1 MFDLSFGSMISLLAA
16 VDSATLTVR
25 EFDWPTTPQGW
36 LMLLVG
42 GSVLV
47 LWTVWL
53 YLKDTAEFSWFWK
66 TWLTSLRIATLA
78 SLMIIALNPSDRTQ
92 KQSYR
97 PSRVAV
103 LVDTSL
109 SMRHPATS
117 TKDGGTSAGPSRA
130 EAAKQL
136 LVESKLID
144 TLRKQHEVSLYTFD
158 SELSSPHRVFTRQMK
173 TVAPA
178 ESEGPSAGE
187 AHQSKAGKPLDSES
201 QPTATSLDWDEVLRP
216 RGLESRLG
224 ESLAE
229 LIRQSAGRTL
239 SGIVVLSDGISN
251 AGVDPTTAHDRA
263 LTTKTRLITVGTGTT
278 EQPVNLAVSEIA
290 SPTDVQMGDPFEITA
305 FIQGNGLVGREVEV
319 ELLMKTPADIEPTSV
334 ERKMAVLLEDGLPV
348 EVKFTRNPAEAGR
361 VTYIVRVKSQNP
373 VAEFNTQDNELSFS
387 VNVFD
392 RPTRVLLVAGGPMRD
407 YQFVRNLLFR
417 HKSFDVDVLLQTAGP
432 GTSQESNHLLAAF
445 PEGREQLYEYD
456 VVMAFDPDWK
466 RIPADSFKL
475 LYDWVSL
482 EGGGLI
488 LVAGDVNTPAL
499 AELSDPNRTGAADDQ
514 FKPLLELYPVILSSY
529 FTAARFDQDSTQPWP
544 ILFTKEGQSLGFLQL
559 TDDAQSSAAR
569 WKDFPGV
576 FRCYPTNGYKAGA
589 KVYANFSDPRAAAEP
604 PVLMAGQPLNKG
616 FVFYLGSAE
625 MWRLR
630 SVSED
635 DYDRFWIKTIREV
648 GQGRSK
654 RGTKRGLLM
663 PESHKLL
670 IGQTSRVRARVLDA
684 KYEPLDAPSVSLEVF
699 DPTGRPLTPPRQL
712 RRDPSSPGIFV
723 GDFRVSLPG
732 TYKLELT
739 LPDSREQVT
748 DEIVVALPKLED
760 ENIRQNV
767 RLLTDLVRDT
777 GGKYLTMDTAAAELP
792 ALLPDRGEQ
801 FYIPERLRT
810 LWDREWVM
818 YLLVAILSIE
828 WLTRKLLKLA

>member
-1 MFDLSFGSMISLLAA
+1 MFDLVPGSMISLLAA
-16 VDSATLTVR
+16 VDTATLTVR
-25 EFDWPTTPQGW
+25 EFDWPATPLGW
-36 LMLLVG
+36 LLLLGG
-42 GSVLV
+42 GSAML

-53 YLKDTAEFSWFWK
+53 YLKDTSDLFWFWK
-66 TWLTSLRIATLA
+66 LWLTSLRVATLA
-78 SLMIIALNPSDRTQ
+78 ALLIIALNPSDRTQ

-97 PSRVAV
+97 PSRVAL

-109 SMRHPATS
+109 SMRHPATAPVN
-117 TKDGGTSAGPSRA
+117 GTASSPSMGPSRSDVIR
-130 EAAKQL
+130 QL
-136 LVESKLID
+136 LVESKVVEA
-144 TLRKQHEVSLYTFD
+144 LRKQHEVSLFTFD
-158 SELSSPHRVFTRQMK
+158 SSLSGPHRVFPRLTESSTA
-173 TVAPA
+173 TVTPKY
-178 ESEGPSAGE
+178 ET
-187 AHQSKAGKPLDSES
+187 KAAIEPPLDWNEI
-201 QPTATSLDWDEVLRP
+201 LRP

-239 SGIVVLSDGISN
+239 SGIVLLTDGVSN
-251 AGVDPTTAHDRA
+251 AGIDPITAHDRA

-305 FIQGNGLVGREVEV
+305 FIQGNGLAGREVVV
-319 ELLMKTPADIEPTSV
+319 ELLMKTLSDVEPISV
-334 ERKMAVLLEDGLPV
+334 DRKSAVLLEDGLPV
-348 EVKFTRNPAEAGR
+348 DVKFSRSPTEAGR
-361 VTYIVRVKSQNP
+361 VTYTVRVSSPNP
-373 VAEFNTQDNELSFS
+373 VAEFNAQDNEMSFS

-417 HKSFDVDVLLQTAGP
+417 HKSFDVDVLLQTGSR
-432 GTSQESNHLLAAF
+432 GTSQESNNLLFSF
-445 PEGREQLYEYD
+445 PENREQLYEYD
-456 VVMAFDPDWK
+456 VVITFDPDWK
-466 RIPADSFKL
+466 SIPPESFKL

-499 AELSDPNRTGAADDQ
+499 AGLSDPNQSGASDEQ
-514 FKPLLELYPVILSSY
+514 YRPLLDLFPVILSSY
-529 FTAARFDQDSTQPWP
+529 FTAARFDQDSSQPWP
-544 ILFTKEGQSLGFLQL
+544 IQFTKEGQSLGFLQL
-559 TDDAQSSAAR
+559 TDDPQSSALR
-569 WKDFPGV
+569 WKEFPGF
-576 FRCYPTNGYKAGA
+576 FRCYPTNGHKAGA
-589 KVYANFSDPRAAAEP
+589 KVYANFSDPRAAAAEP

-630 SVSED
+630 AVSED

-663 PESHKLL
+663 PDSHKLL
-670 IGQTSRVRARVLDA
+670 IGQTSRVRARLLDA
-684 KYEPLDAPSVSLEVF
+684 KYDPLEAPSVSLEVF
-699 DPTGRPLTPPRQL
+699 DPTGKPMTPPRQL
-712 RRDPSSPGIFV
+712 RRDPASPGVFV

-818 YLLVAILSIE
+818 YLLVTILSLE

>member
-1 MFDLSFGSMISLLAA
+1 MFDSVTNSLIPFLAA
-16 VDSATLTVR
+16 ADSATLTVR
-25 EFDWPTTPQGW
+25 EFDWPVTPAGW
-36 LMLLVG
+36 LLLLG
-42 GSVLV
+42 GTAAVL

-53 YLKDTAEFSWFWK
+53 YMRDSADFSPFWRI
-66 TWLTSLRIATLA
+66 WLTTLRLATLTIV
-78 SLMIIALNPSDRTQ
+78 LIIALNPSDRTQ

-97 PSRVAV
+97 PSRVAL

-109 SMRHPATS
+109 SMRHPA
-117 TKDGGTSAGPSRA
+117 DGPSESGTISPGQSRTDA
-130 EAAKQL
+130 IKK
-136 LVESKLID
+136 LVADSPLIE
-144 TLRKQHEVSLYTFD
+144 TLRKQHEVSLFTFD
-158 SELSSPHRVFTRQMK
+158 SALSGPHRVFPRI
-173 TVAPA
+173 VESGPA
-178 ESEGPSAGE
+178 AKEPPANNE
-187 AHQSKAGKPLDSES
+187 
-201 QPTATSLDWDEVLRP
+201 QPLDWDETLRP

-224 ESLAE
+224 ESLTE
-229 LIRQSAGRTL
+229 LIRQAAGRTL
-239 SGIVVLSDGISN
+239 SGIVVLSDGVSN
-251 AGVDPTTAHDRA
+251 AGIDPTTAHDRA
-263 LTTKTRLITVGTGTT
+263 LAAKVRLIAIGTGTT

-290 SPTDVQMGDPFEITA
+290 APTDVQMGDPFEITA
-305 FIQGNGLVGREVEV
+305 FIQGNGMAGREANV
-319 ELLMKTPADIEPTSV
+319 ELLMTSPGETEPISV
-334 ERKMAVLLEDGLPV
+334 EKQTTMLPEDGLPV
-348 EVKFTRNPAEAGR
+348 EVKFSRSPTQAGR
-361 VTYIVRVKSQNP
+361 VTYTVRTSTP
-373 VAEFNTQDNELSFS
+373 SRIAEFNSQDNEQSFS

-407 YQFVRNLLFR
+407 YQFVRNLLYR
-417 HKSFDVDVLLQTAGP
+417 HKSFDVDVFLQTGTR
-432 GTSQESNHLLAAF
+432 GTSQESNELLTSF
-445 PEGREQLYEYD
+445 PDNRERLYEYD

-466 RIPADSFKL
+466 AIPPDSFKL

-488 LVAGDVNTPAL
+488 LVAGDVNTPTL
-499 AELSDPNRTGAADDQ
+499 AGMSDPNNTGAGDEQ
-514 FKPLLELYPVILSSY
+514 FRPLLDLYPVLLSSY
-529 FTAARFDQDSTQPWP
+529 FSAARFDQDSSQPWP
-544 ILFTKEGQSLGFLQL
+544 IQFTKEGQSLGFLQL
-559 TDDAQSSAAR
+559 TDDPLTSAAR

-589 KVYANFSDPRAAAEP
+589 KVYANFSRVDAEP
-604 PVLMAGQPLNKG
+604 PVLMAGQPINKG

-630 SVSED
+630 AVSED

-648 GQGRSK
+648 GQGRAK

-663 PESHKLL
+663 PDSHKLL
-670 IGQTSRVRARVLDA
+670 IGQTARIRARVLDA
-684 KYEPLDAPSVSLEVF
+684 KYEPLDIATVTLEVY

-777 GGKYLTMDTAAAELP
+777 GGKYLTMANAAEELSG
-792 ALLPDRGEQ
+792 LLPDRGEQ
-801 FYIPERLRT
+801 FYVPERLRT
-810 LWDREWVM
+810 LWDRDWMM
-818 YLLVAILSIE
+818 YLMVALLSAE

>member
-1 MFDLSFGSMISLLAA
+1 MFDLVSGSMISLLAA
-16 VDSATLTVR
+16 ADSATLTVR
-25 EFDWPTTPQGW
+25 EFDWPVSPLGW
-36 LMLLVG
+36 LMLIG
-42 GSVLV
+42 GGLAM
-47 LWTVWL
+47 LIWTVWL
-53 YLKDTAEFSWFWK
+53 YLRDTADLSWFWK
-66 TWLTSLRIATLA
+66 LWLTALRVATLA
-78 SLMIIALNPSDRTQ
+78 ALIVIVLNPSDRTQ

-97 PSRVAV
+97 PSRVV
-103 LVDTSL
+103 FLVDTSL
-109 SMRHPATS
+109 SMRHPAGNPAEGNS
-117 TKDGGTSAGPSRA
+117 LGAANGPSRT
-130 EAAKQL
+130 EIIKKL
-136 LVESKLID
+136 LVESKVIES
-144 TLRKQHEVSLYTFD
+144 LRKQHEVSLFTFD
-158 SELSSPHRVFTRQMK
+158 SSLAGPHRVFPRAASM
-173 TVAPA
+173 
-178 ESEGPSAGE
+178 
-187 AHQSKAGKPLDSES
+187 PLPQGIHHKRRVQRRTLE
-201 QPTATSLDWDEVLRP
+201 PPLDWDEVLRP

-239 SGIVVLSDGISN
+239 SGIVVITDGVSN
-251 AGVDPTTAHDRA
+251 AGIDPTTAHDRA

-278 EQPVNLAVSEIA
+278 DQPVNLAVSEIA

-305 FIQGNGLVGREVEV
+305 FIQGNGLAGREVEV
-319 ELLMKTPADIEPTSV
+319 ELLMKAETDNDPISV
-334 ERKMAVLLEDGLPV
+334 ERKSTVLPEDGLPV
-348 EVKFTRNPAEAGR
+348 EVKFPRNPTEAGR
-361 VTYIVRVKSQNP
+361 VTYIVRATTPNRI
-373 VAEFNTQDNELSFS
+373 AEFNAQDNEQSFS

-407 YQFVRNLLFR
+407 YQFVRNMLFR
-417 HKSFDVDVLLQTAGP
+417 HKSFDVDVLLQSGGR
-432 GTSQESNHLLAAF
+432 GTSQESNNLLASF

-456 VVMAFDPDWK
+456 VVMTFDPDWK
-466 RIPADSFKL
+466 SIPAETFKL
-475 LYDWVSL
+475 MYDWVSL

-488 LVAGDVNTPAL
+488 LVASDVNTPAL
-499 AELSDPNRTGAADDQ
+499 AGLSDPNAAGAANDEQ
-514 FKPLLELYPVILSSY
+514 FKPLLDLYPVILSSY
-529 FTAARFDQDSTQPWP
+529 FTASRFDQDSGQPWP
-544 ILFTKEGQSLGFLQL
+544 IQFTKEGQSVGFLQL
-559 TDDAQSSAAR
+559 TDDPMTSAAR
-569 WKDFPGV
+569 WKEFAGV
-576 FRCYPTNGYKAGA
+576 YRCYPTNGHKAGA
-589 KVYANFSDPRAAAEP
+589 KVYAYFSDPRAAAEP

-630 SVSED
+630 AVSED

-663 PESHKLL
+663 PDSHKFL
-670 IGQTSRVRARVLDA
+670 IGQTARVRARVLDA
-684 KYEPLDAPSVSLEVF
+684 KYEPLEAATVSLEVY
-699 DPTGRPLTPPRQL
+699 DPTGKPLTPARQL

-777 GGKYLTMDTAAAELP
+777 GGKYLTIDTALAELP

-818 YLLVAILSIE
+818 YLLVGILSVE

>member
-1 MFDLSFGSMISLLAA
+1 MIHPMSGSMISLLAA
-16 VDSATLTVR
+16 ADSATLTVR
-25 EFDWPTTPQGW
+25 EFDWPVTPTGW
-36 LMLLVG
+36 LLLIG
-42 GSVLV
+42 GGLAALV
-47 LWTVWL
+47 WTVWL
-53 YLKDTAEFSWFWK
+53 YSRDTAELSWFWK
-66 TWLTSLRIATLA
+66 IWLTTLRIATLA
-78 SLMIIALNPSDRTQ
+78 ALVLIALNPSDRTQ

-97 PSRVAV
+97 PSRVAI

-109 SMRHPATS
+109 SMRHPTGQPEIGS
-117 TKDGGTSAGPSRA
+117 SPGTPIGPSRSDA
-130 EAAKQL
+130 VKRLLADSQL
-136 LVESKLID
+136 IE
-144 TLRKQHEVSLYTFD
+144 TLRKQHEVSLLTFD
-158 SELSSPHRVFTRQMK
+158 STLVGPHRVFPK
-173 TVAPA
+173 I
-178 ESEGPSAGE
+178 SEGSVPANQLKSAGANE
-187 AHQSKAGKPLDSES
+187 AP
-201 QPTATSLDWDEVLRP
+201 LDWDEVLRP
-216 RGLESRLG
+216 RGLETRLG
-224 ESLAE
+224 ESLTE

-239 SGIVVLSDGISN
+239 SGIVLLTDGVSN
-251 AGVDPTTAHDRA
+251 AGIDPTTAHDRA
-263 LTTKTRLITVGTGTT
+263 LATKTRLITIGTGTT

-305 FIQGNGLVGREVEV
+305 FIQGNGLAGREINVD
-319 ELLMKTPADIEPTSV
+319 LLMKTESDNEPTSV
-334 ERKMAVLLEDGLPV
+334 ERKSAILPEDGLPI
-348 EVKFTRNPAEAGR
+348 EVKFPRSPTEAGR
-361 VTYIVRVKSQNP
+361 VTYIVRASLPNR
-373 VAEFNTQDNELSFS
+373 VAEFNAQDNELSFN

-407 YQFVRNLLFR
+407 YQFVRNMLYR
-417 HKSFDVDVLLQTAGP
+417 HKSFDVDVYLQTGGR
-432 GTSQESNHLLAAF
+432 GTSQESNNLLASF

-466 RIPADSFKL
+466 AIPAENFKL

-482 EGGGLI
+482 EGGGLV
-488 LVAGDVNTPAL
+488 LVAGDVNTPEL
-499 AELSDPNRTGAADDQ
+499 AGVSDSNGTGAATDERT
-514 FKPLLELYPVILSSY
+514 KPLLDLYPVILSSY
-529 FTAARFDQDSTQPWP
+529 FTASRIEQESSQPWP
-544 ILFTKEGQSLGFLQL
+544 IQFTKEGQQAGFLQL
-559 TDDAQSSAAR
+559 TDDPITSAAR
-569 WKDFPGV
+569 WKEFPGV
-576 FRCYPTNGYKAGA
+576 YRCYTTNGHKAGA
-589 KVYANFSDPRAAAEP
+589 KVYAYYSDPRAAAEQP
-604 PVLMAGQPLNKG
+604 ILMAGQPLNKG

-625 MWRLR
+625 LWRLR

-663 PESHKLL
+663 PDNHKYM
-670 IGQTSRVRARVLDA
+670 IGQTVRVRARVLDA
-684 KYEPLDAPSVSLEVF
+684 KYEPLEAPTVTLEVY
-699 DPTGRPLTPPRQL
+699 DPTGKPLTPARQL
-712 RRDPSSPGIFV
+712 RRDPSNPGIFA

-777 GGKYLTMDTAAAELP
+777 GGKYLTLDEALSELP
-792 ALLPDRGEQ
+792 GLLPDRGEQ

-818 YLLVAILSIE
+818 YLLAAILSVE

>member
-1 MFDLSFGSMISLLAA
+1 MFDLCPESPFFLLAA
-16 VDSATLTVR
+16 ADPATLTVR
-25 EFDWPTTPQGW
+25 ELDWPASPVGW
-36 LMLLVG
+36 LLLIG
-42 GSVLV
+42 GSIAVLA
-47 LWTVWL
+47 WTVWF
-53 YLKDTAEFSWFWK
+53 YLRDTSELNWFWRV
-66 TWLTSLRIATLA
+66 WLTALRLLTLA
-78 SLMIIALNPSDRTQ
+78 SLLVIALNPSDRTQ

-109 SMRHPATS
+109 SMRHPAGNPSDREAS
-117 TKDGGTSAGPSRA
+117 TDAMGPSRS
-130 EAAKQL
+130 EVIKNL
-136 LVESKLID
+136 LTNSKLIE
-144 TLRKQHEVSLYTFD
+144 TLRQQHEVSLFTFD
-158 SELSSPHRVFTRQMK
+158 SVLSGPHRVFSRATE
-173 TVAPA
+173 VAPIRTDDTRGRSSP
-178 ESEGPSAGE
+178 ELP
-187 AHQSKAGKPLDSES
+187 
-201 QPTATSLDWDEVLRP
+201 LDWDEVLRP

-224 ESLAE
+224 ESMDE
-229 LIRQSAGRTL
+229 LIRQASGRTL
-239 SGIVVLSDGISN
+239 SGIVVMTDGVSN
-251 AGVDPTTAHDRA
+251 AGVDPVTAHDRA
-263 LTTKTRLITVGTGTT
+263 LSTKSKLIAVGTGTT
-278 EQPVNLAVSEIA
+278 DQPVNLAASEIA

-305 FIQGNGLVGREVEV
+305 FIQGNGLAGREVDV
-319 ELLMKTPADIEPTSV
+319 ELLMKSEGDTEPISV
-334 ERKMAVLLEDGLPV
+334 DRKKVLLLEDGLPV
-348 EVKFTRNPAEAGR
+348 EVKFPRNSTEAGR
-361 VTYIVRVKSQNP
+361 VTYLVRTSTP
-373 VAEFNTQDNELSFS
+373 DRVAEFNSQDNEISFS
-387 VNVFD
+387 VNTFD
-392 RPTRVLLVAGGPMRD
+392 RPTRVLLIAGGPMRD

-417 HKSFDVDVLLQTAGP
+417 HKSFDVDVMLQSGAP
-432 GTSQESNHLLAAF
+432 GTSQESNSLLTAF

-466 RIPADSFKL
+466 SIPVESFKL

-488 LVAGDVNTPAL
+488 LVAGDVNTPVL
-499 AELSDPNRTGAADDQ
+499 AGMADPGGSGAAGDER

-529 FTAARFDQDSTQPWP
+529 FTAARFDQDSSQPWP
-544 ILFTKEGQSLGFLQL
+544 IQFTKEGQSLGFLQL
-559 TDDAQSSAAR
+559 TDDPISSAVR
-569 WKDFPGV
+569 WKSFAGIY
-576 FRCYPTNGYKAGA
+576 RCYPTNGHKAGA

-625 MWRLR
+625 VWRLR

-663 PESHKLL
+663 PDSHKLL
-670 IGQTSRVRARVLDA
+670 IGQTLRIRARVLDA
-684 KYEPLDAPSVSLEVF
+684 KYDPLEAETVSLDVY
-699 DPTGRPLTPPRQL
+699 DPNGKPLNPPRQL
-712 RRDPSSPGIFV
+712 RRDPTSAGVFV
-723 GDFRVSLPG
+723 GDIRVSLPG

-739 LPDSREQVT
+739 LPDSRERVT

-777 GGKYLTMDTAAAELP
+777 GGKYLSVPDAATELP
-792 ALLPDRGEQ
+792 GLLPDRGEQ
-801 FYIPERLRT
+801 FYVAERLRT

-818 YLLVAILSIE
+818 YLLVAILSAE

>member
-1 MFDLSFGSMISLLAA
+1 MFDLRPGSIYSVLSAA
-16 VDSATLTVR
+16 DSATLTVR
-25 EFDWPTTPQGW
+25 EFDWPTSPLGW
-36 LMLLVG
+36 LMLL
-42 GSVLV
+42 GSGTAMLV
-47 LWTVWL
+47 WTVWL
-53 YLKDTAEFSWFWK
+53 YLRDTSDLNWFWRL
-66 TWLTSLRIATLA
+66 WLTALRVGMLA
-78 SLMIIALNPSDRTQ
+78 ALLIVGLNPSDRTQ

-97 PSRVAV
+97 PSRIAF
-103 LVDTSL
+103 LIDTSL
-109 SMRHPATS
+109 SMRHPAGNS
-117 TKDGGTSAGPSRA
+117 PEGESPGADSGPSRTDVV
-130 EAAKQL
+130 KTL
-136 LVESKLID
+136 LASTKVIE
-144 TLRKQHEVSLYTFD
+144 TLRHQHEVSLFTFD
-158 SELSSPHRVFTRQMK
+158 SALTGPHRVFPRTAEVLKSGMK
-173 TVAPA
+173 DARGA
-178 ESEGPSAGE
+178 
-187 AHQSKAGKPLDSES
+187 
-201 QPTATSLDWDEVLRP
+201 ATTEPPLDWDEILRP

-224 ESLAE
+224 ESLDE

-239 SGIVVLSDGISN
+239 SGIVVLTDGVSN
-251 AGVDPTTAHDRA
+251 AGIDPTTAHDRA
-263 LTTKTRLITVGTGTT
+263 LAAKSRLIAVGTGTT
-278 EQPVNLAVSEIA
+278 DQPVNLAVSEIA

-305 FIQGNGLVGREVEV
+305 FIQGNGLTGREVDV
-319 ELLMKTPADIEPTSV
+319 ELLMKSESDNEPISV
-334 ERKMAVLLEDGLPV
+334 ERKKALLLEDGLPV
-348 EVKFTRNPAEAGR
+348 EVKFPRNPTEAGR
-361 VTYIVRVKSQNP
+361 VTYIVRATTPNR
-373 VAEFNTQDNELSFS
+373 VAEFNSQDNQLSFS
-387 VNVFD
+387 VNAFD

-417 HKSFDVDVLLQTAGP
+417 HKSFDVDVLLQTGAP
-432 GTSQESNHLLAAF
+432 GTSQESNNLLSAF

-466 RIPADSFKL
+466 SIPAESLKL
-475 LYDWVSL
+475 LSDWVSL

-488 LVAGDVNTPAL
+488 LVAGDVNTPTL
-499 AELSDPNRTGAADDQ
+499 AGLSDPSGSGTAGDEQ
-514 FKPLLELYPVILSSY
+514 FKPLLELYPVVLSSY
-529 FTAARFDQDSTQPWP
+529 FTASRFDQDSSQPWP
-544 ILFTKEGQSLGFLQL
+544 IQFTKEGQSLGFLQL
-559 TDDAQSSAAR
+559 TDDPVSSAAR
-569 WKDFPGV
+569 WKEFAGIY
-576 FRCYPTNGYKAGA
+576 RCYPTNGHKAGA

-654 RGTKRGLLM
+654 RGTKRGLMM
-663 PESHKLL
+663 PDSHKLL
-670 IGQTSRVRARVLDA
+670 IGQTLRVRARVLDA
-684 KYEPLDAPSVSLEVF
+684 KYEPLEAETISLEVY
-699 DPTGRPLTPPRQL
+699 DPTGKPLTPPRQL
-712 RRDPSSPGIFV
+712 RRDPSNPGIFV

-777 GGKYLTMDTAAAELP
+777 GGRYLTIEEAMTELP
-792 ALLPDRGEQ
+792 GLLPDRGEQ
-801 FYIPERLRT
+801 FYVPERLRT

-818 YLLVAILSIE
+818 YLLVSILSVE

>member
-1 MFDLSFGSMISLLAA
+1 MPELQFDSLLFAA
-16 VDSATLTVR
+16 TDAATLTVR
-25 EFDWPTTPQGW
+25 EFDWPSTPLGW
-36 LMLLVG
+36 LGMIGGGLLLLV
-42 GSVLV
+42 
-47 LWTVWL
+47 WTMWL
-53 YLKDTAEFSWFWK
+53 YLRDTADLSWFWK
-66 TWLTSLRIATLA
+66 IWLTSLRVATLIA
-78 SLMIIALNPSDRTQ
+78 LVIIALNPSDRTQ

-97 PSRVAV
+97 QSRVAV

-109 SMRHPATS
+109 SMRHPAGNPAEERS
-117 TKDGGTSAGPSRA
+117 LGTMNGPSRTDRI
-130 EAAKQL
+130 KQL
-136 LVESKLID
+136 LVDFKLIE
-144 TLRKQHEVSLYTFD
+144 TLRQQHEVSVYTFD
-158 SELSSPHRVFTRQMK
+158 SALTGPHRVFPRA
-173 TVAPA
+173 VESGPA
-178 ESEGPSAGE
+178 AATTPKPASEQPATE
-187 AHQSKAGKPLDSES
+187 AA
-201 QPTATSLDWDEVLRP
+201 LDWDEVLRP
-216 RGLESRLG
+216 RGLETRLG

-229 LIRQSAGRTL
+229 LIRQATGRTL
-239 SGIVVLSDGISN
+239 SGIVVLSDGASN

-263 LTTKTRLITVGTGTT
+263 LATKARLIAIGIGTT

-305 FIQGNGLVGREVEV
+305 FVQGNGLTNREVNV
-319 ELLMKTPADIEPTSV
+319 ELLMKSESDAEPVSV
-334 ERKMAVLLEDGLPV
+334 ERKSVQLLEDGLPA
-348 EVKFTRNPAEAGR
+348 EVKFSRNPVEAGR
-361 VTYIVRVKSQNP
+361 ATYVVRVSTPNP
-373 VAEFNTQDNELSFS
+373 VAEFNTQDNEQSFS

-407 YQFVRNLLFR
+407 YQFVRNLLYR
-417 HKSFDVDVLLQTAGP
+417 HKSFDVDVLLQTGSV
-432 GTSQESNHLLAAF
+432 GTSQESNNLLTRF

-456 VVMAFDPDWK
+456 VVIAFDPDWK
-466 RIPADSFKL
+466 AIPPESFKL

-488 LVAGDVNTPAL
+488 LIAGDVNTPTL
-499 AELSDPNRTGAADDQ
+499 AGLSDPNGTGGAIEQ
-514 FKPLLELYPVILSSY
+514 WKPLLDLYPVILGSY
-529 FTAARFDQDSTQPWP
+529 YTAARFDQDSSQPWP
-544 ILFTKEGQSLGFLQL
+544 IQFTKEGQSLGFLQL
-559 TDDAQSSAAR
+559 TDDPVSSAAR
-569 WKDFPGV
+569 WKEFAG
-576 FRCYPTNGYKAGA
+576 FYRCYPTNGHKAGA
-589 KVYANFSDPRAAAEP
+589 KVYANYSDPRAAAEP

-616 FVFYLGSAE
+616 FVFYLGSPE
-625 MWRLR
+625 LWRLR
-630 SVSED
+630 AVSED
-635 DYDRFWIKTIREV
+635 DYDRYWIKTIREV

-663 PESHKLL
+663 PDSHKLM

-684 KYEPLDAPSVSLEVF
+684 KYEPLEAATISLEVY
-699 DPTGRPLTPPRQL
+699 DPTGKPLTPARQL

-777 GGKYLTMDTAAAELP
+777 GGKYLTIDEAASELP
-792 ALLPDRGEQ
+792 SLLPDRGEQ

-810 LWDREWVM
+810 LWDRDWVM
-818 YLLVAILSIE
+818 YALVAILSVE

>member
-1 MFDLSFGSMISLLAA
+1 MFKTVPGSISLLAA
-16 VDSATLTVR
+16 ADSATLTVR
-25 EFDWPTTPQGW
+25 EFDWPTSPLGW
-36 LMLLVG
+36 LMLFG
-42 GSVLV
+42 GVLAI
-47 LWTVWL
+47 LAWTVWL
-53 YLKDTAEFSWFWK
+53 YLRDTSDFSLFWRI
-66 TWLTSLRIATLA
+66 WLTGLRLATLA
-78 SLMIIALNPSDRTQ
+78 GLLVIALNPSDRTQ

-97 PSRVAV
+97 PSRVAI

-109 SMRHPATS
+109 SMRHPAGNPSERESPGAVT
-117 TKDGGTSAGPSRA
+117 GPTRTEVIKNLIVQSNMI
-130 EAAKQL
+130 E
-136 LVESKLID
+136 KL
-144 TLRKQHEVSLYTFD
+144 RQQHEISLFTFD
-158 SELSSPHRVFTRQMK
+158 SSLNGPHRVFPRITQ
-173 TVAPA
+173 TVKKGA
-178 ESEGPSAGE
+178 EELEGNSSSENP
-187 AHQSKAGKPLDSES
+187 P
-201 QPTATSLDWDEVLRP
+201 DWDETLRP

-224 ESLAE
+224 ESLDE

-239 SGIVVLSDGISN
+239 SGIVVLTDGVSN
-251 AGVDPTTAHDRA
+251 SGVDPTTAHDRA
-263 LTTKTRLITVGTGTT
+263 VSTKSRLIAVGTGTT
-278 EQPVNLAVSEIA
+278 DQPINLAVSEIA

-305 FIQGNGLVGREVEV
+305 FIQGNGLTGREVDV
-319 ELLMKTPADIEPTSV
+319 ELLMKSQSDVDPIMV
-334 ERKMAVLLEDGLPV
+334 ERKKANLLEDGLPV
-348 EVKFTRNPAEAGR
+348 EVKFPRNPTEAGR
-361 VTYIVRVKSQNP
+361 VTYIVRASTPNR
-373 VAEFNTQDNELSFS
+373 VAEFNSQDNEMSFS
-387 VNVFD
+387 INTFD
-392 RPTRVLLVAGGPMRD
+392 RPTRVLLMAGGPMRD
-407 YQFVRNLLFR
+407 YQFARNLLFR
-417 HKSFDVDVLLQTAGP
+417 HKSFDVDVLLQSGSP
-432 GTSQESNHLLAAF
+432 GTSQESNNLLTSF

-466 RIPADSFKL
+466 RLPPESFKL
-475 LYDWVSL
+475 LSDWVSL

-499 AELSDPNRTGAADDQ
+499 AGLSDPNGTSTNSDES

-529 FTAARFDQDSTQPWP
+529 FTAARFDQDSNQPWP
-544 ILFTKEGQSLGFLQL
+544 IQFTKEGQGLGFLQL
-559 TDDAQSSAAR
+559 TDDPISSAAR
-569 WKDFPGV
+569 WKEFSGIY
-576 FRCYPTNGYKAGA
+576 RCYPTNGHKAGA
-589 KVYANFSDPRAAAEP
+589 KVYANFADPRAAAEP

-663 PESHKLL
+663 PDSHKLL
-670 IGQTSRVRARVLDA
+670 IGQTLRVRARVLDA
-684 KYEPLDAPSVSLEVF
+684 KYDPLEAETVSLEVY
-699 DPTGRPLTPPRQL
+699 DPSGKPLTPPRQL
-712 RRDPSSPGIFV
+712 RRDPSSPGIFT
-723 GDFRVSLPG
+723 GDFRVVLPG

-777 GGKYLTMDTAAAELP
+777 GGKYLTVDEAAVELP
-792 ALLPDRGEQ
+792 GLFPDRGEQ
-801 FYIPERLRT
+801 FYVPERLRT

-818 YLLVAILSIE
+818 YLLAGILSAE